1 MEMILCICSQFTW
14 VFSGKHLNFTN
25 INMDHYFWRPFP
37 SEDVTFSNKFSSLL
51 TTFARTGKP
60 EFSMEEAETSFEWK
74 SVDPNNIFHLNIGN
88 EIRMDH
94 GLPNHK

>member
-1 MEMILCICSQFTW
+1 M
-14 VFSGKHLNFTN
+14 
-25 INMDHYFWRPFP
+25 YFRPFP
-37 SEDVTFSNKFSSLL
+37 SDDIIFSSKFSSMFA
-51 TTFARTGKP
+51 TFAKTGQP
-60 EFSMEEAETSFEWK
+60 EFSVGEAEVPLEWK